1 MTESTQARNVG
12 LPIILLLAFY
22 MLIYYY
28 NYISNSEVEGRI
40 FIDGVLCCKTQR
52 EREREKCLQ
61 LKKCY
66 INSKQLQNFKKL
78 E

>member
-61 LKKCY
+61 LKNATLTQ
-66 INSKQLQNFKKL
+66 NSFRISKN
-78 E
+78 

>member
-28 NYISNSEVEGRI
+28 NCILNFEVEGRI
-40 FIDGVLCCKTQR
+40 FIDDVLCCKTQR
-52 EREREKCLQ
+52 ERDVSAI
-61 LKKCY
+61 KKCY
-66 INSKQLQNFKKL
+66 INSKQFQNFKKL